1 MPGAGDG
8 ASRAFL
14 NLPQGVRTMSA
25 EIPAQ
30 RYQRWI
36 PTGLVP
42 LARNLWHTYKGF
54 RLFLLYLVGRVPWH
68 AFRLFAYRR
77 LFGVRI
83 GSRSTVHWRT
93 RFYAPEGVCIGHNTI
108 IGYDAFLDGR
118 YTLVIGDNVNVGGE
132 VAIFTAQHDPNDPAF
147 GMVGGPVVIEDY
159 VYIGS
164 RVTILPNMTIGRGAV
179 VATGAVVTRDV
190 SPFDIVGGVPARKVG
205 ERQRHLAYNLDFHM
219 PFQ

>member
-1 MPGAGDG
+1 
-8 ASRAFL
+8 
-14 NLPQGVRTMSA
+14 MSA

-132 VAIFTAQHDPNDPAF
+132 VAIFTAQHDPNDPVF

>member
-1 MPGAGDG
+1 MPGTGDG

-14 NLPQGVRTMSA
+14 NLLQGVRMMSA
-25 EIPAQ
+25 EIPAP

-77 LFGVRI
+77 LFRVRI

-93 RFYAPEGVCIGHNTI
+93 RFYAPGGVCIGHNTI

-164 RVTILPNMTIGRGAV
+164 RATILLNVTIGRGAV

-190 SPFDIVGGVPARKVG
+190 SPFNIVGGVPARKVG
-205 ERQRHLAYNLDFHM
+205 ERQRHLAYTLDFHM